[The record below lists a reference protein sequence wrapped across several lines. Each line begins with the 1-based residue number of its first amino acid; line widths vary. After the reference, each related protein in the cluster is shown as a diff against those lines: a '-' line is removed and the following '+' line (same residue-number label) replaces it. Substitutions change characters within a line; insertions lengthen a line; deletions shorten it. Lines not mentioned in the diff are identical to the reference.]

1 MEKSRKGFKEIENFL
16 NMGLDLAFKLLFKSP
31 LAKVQLILKN
41 DLENDPEELRKIR
54 YTLNRE
60 GCKEKGNDG

>member
-1 MEKSRKGFKEIENFL
+1 
-16 NMGLDLAFKLLFKSP
+16 MGLDLAFKLLFKSP